1 MRDDKLSFLHRN
13 SLSII
18 IINIHR
24 KIKQVLLS
32 TRIMFISTFG
42 ANNRIIFVDIIFFDS
57 DHLRTIGIETLK
69 YFIKSLSINMMWAIL
84 TYFI

>member
-1 MRDDKLSFLHRN
+1 
-13 SLSII
+13 
-18 IINIHR
+18 
-24 KIKQVLLS
+24 
-32 TRIMFISTFG
+32 MFISTFG